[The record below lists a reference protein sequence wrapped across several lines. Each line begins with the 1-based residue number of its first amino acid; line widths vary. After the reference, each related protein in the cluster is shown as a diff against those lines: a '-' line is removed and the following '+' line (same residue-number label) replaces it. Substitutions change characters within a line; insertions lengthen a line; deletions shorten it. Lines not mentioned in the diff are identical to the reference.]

1 MNFNLNYRILD
12 LSYKIVK
19 NMPKY
24 CVYCGNP
31 LKETDKFCIIC
42 GKPVLRDIPETKKRD
57 SQENV
62 RPVQPKIS
70 PKEERVIQFADDD
83 TDFEEEVAKKSKKK
97 KMDEIVE
104 KPLPYEVKEQMILY
118 IEYNDIQLNKQLLID
133 KLKELQRSLKDPKYE
148 YDDQYKNTIN
158 VKLDAIKTLIN
169 EFKAKENEIKGKME
183 EPFIV
188 QRIQSDIETKIF
200 QLKNLTK
207 EYKLHKVDKD
217 SFEKLRD
224 KYKEEKESLEEERE
238 NLTSGMKL
246 WIKELKLEKTEIN
259 SENNLIKARFHAKE
273 LTEEDFKAK
282 EKDFETRLK
291 KIDVKI
297 KTLEKLTK

>member
-1 MNFNLNYRILD
+1 
-12 LSYKIVK
+12 
-19 NMPKY
+19 MPKY

-31 LKETDKFCIIC
+31 LKESDKFCIIC
-42 GKPVLRDIPETKKRD
+42 GKPVLRDIPEAKKRG
-57 SQENV
+57 SQEAFRSKV
-62 RPVQPKIS
+62 SSQ
-70 PKEERVIQFADDD
+70 EETEIKFTDDV
-83 TDFEEEVAKKSKKK
+83 DFDEEESKSVRKLKRKKE
-97 KMDEIVE
+97 DDIVE

>member
-1 MNFNLNYRILD
+1 
-12 LSYKIVK
+12 
-19 NMPKY
+19 MPKY

-42 GKPVLRDIPETKKRD
+42 GKPVLRDIPETKRRE
-57 SQENV
+57 SQEPL
-62 RPVQPKIS
+62 RPKIT
-70 PKEERVIQFADDD
+70 PKEERIIEF
-83 TDFEEEVAKKSKKK
+83 TDEDSDMEEEELESVKKSKKK
-97 KMDEIVE
+97 KKDEIVE

-118 IEYNDIQLNKQLLID
+118 IEYNDIQLNKELLID
-133 KLKELQRSLKDPKYE
+133 KLKELQKSLKDPKYE
-148 YDDQYKNTIN
+148 YDEQYKNTIN

-169 EFKAKENEIKGKME
+169 ELKAKEIEIKGKME

-188 QRIQSDIETKIF
+188 QRIQSDIDTKIF

-207 EYKLHKVDKD
+207 EHKLHKVDKD

-246 WIKELKLEKTEIN
+246 WIKELKLEKAEIN
-259 SENNLIKARFHAKE
+259 SEKNLNDGRFHAKE
-273 LTEEDFKAK
+273 LTEQDFKAK

-297 KTLEKLTK
+297 KTLEKLVK